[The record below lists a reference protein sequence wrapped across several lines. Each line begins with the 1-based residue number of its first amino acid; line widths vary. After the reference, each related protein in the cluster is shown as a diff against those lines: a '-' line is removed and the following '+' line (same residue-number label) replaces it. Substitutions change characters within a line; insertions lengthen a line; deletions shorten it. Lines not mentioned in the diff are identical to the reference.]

1 MKYILFIALILSVV
15 SCTEHD
21 GYTLTGH
28 VPEAWEGKPVFLA
41 LDDTNQP
48 HFIDS
53 TKISGGK
60 FRFLGKFDVP
70 RYCTV
75 SIYLDPNDRL
85 TRSKIVNFSLFIDNA
100 AIEATCDYSS
110 KYPVF
115 QISGSGTQT
124 EYQNYLN
131 EIQPMEDDRSKT
143 FRAYGE
149 AYYNSKDLA
158 KAIDLAKLVTQKRLA
173 LRETQINYLK
183 AHPESAISVKIAQ
196 ELSDKNSDL
205 SLKEIEGLFTCLSPE
220 MQNSEMG
227 QALRATILGKQVFI
241 GGSFIDMELT
251 AADGSKKKISDFV
264 KPGTTTLIEFWA
276 SWCSPCRGE
285 IPHMRNTYN
294 TYHPKG
300 LNIVSISIDSDP
312 KNWHQALEEEKMPWE
327 QLIDNTKAAFRAY
340 NLSGV
345 PSSILVNDKGKIINV
360 NARGGWLDA
369 AMQEIYD

>member
-1 MKYILFIALILSVV
+1 M
-15 SCTEHD
+15 
-21 GYTLTGH
+21 
-28 VPEAWEGKPVFLA
+28 
-41 LDDTNQP
+41 
-48 HFIDS
+48 
-53 TKISGGK
+53 
-60 FRFLGKFDVP
+60 
-70 RYCTV
+70 
-75 SIYLDPNDRL
+75 
-85 TRSKIVNFSLFIDNA
+85 
-100 AIEATCDYSS
+100 
-110 KYPVF
+110 F

-227 QALRATILGKQVFI
+227 QALRATIQGKQVFI

-312 KNWHQALEEEKMPWE
+312 KNWHQAMEEEKMPWDSL
-327 QLIDNTKAAFRAY
+327 LIIPKQPFELIT
-340 NLSGV
+340 
-345 PSSILVNDKGKIINV
+345 
-360 NARGGWLDA
+360 
-369 AMQEIYD
+369 